1 MMIARDTALGM
12 YWLHKEGI
20 LHLDLK
26 PGNLLVSHLEATTK
40 ARRWFL
46 PSLQLTSNYSVKI
59 ADFGL
64 SQPLGNVQSVGGT
77 PNYMVRKNIFKIWS
91 VRSS

>member
-26 PGNLLVSHLEATTK
+26 PGNLLVSIIGNLAFGWNETCQSLI
-40 ARRWFL
+40 FL
-46 PSLQLTSNYSVKI
+46 LPKSR
-59 ADFGL
+59 F
-64 SQPLGNVQSVGGT
+64 
-77 PNYMVRKNIFKIWS
+77 
-91 VRSS
+91 

>member
-26 PGNLLVSHLEATTK
+26 PGNLLVSHLEDFIPTTK
-40 ARRWFL
+40 ALR
-46 PSLQLTSNYSVKI
+46 
-59 ADFGL
+59 
-64 SQPLGNVQSVGGT
+64 
-77 PNYMVRKNIFKIWS
+77 
-91 VRSS
+91 

>member
-1 MMIARDTALGM
+1 LLNLEKMMIARDTALGM

-40 ARRWFL
+40 ARR
-46 PSLQLTSNYSVKI
+46 
-59 ADFGL
+59 
-64 SQPLGNVQSVGGT
+64 
-77 PNYMVRKNIFKIWS
+77 
-91 VRSS
+91 